1 MTPVNFK
8 VGEEEYQ
15 LLPHTGF
22 EAMDL
27 DRKVLGLVG
36 KMARNGDLLEDDI
49 YAMAALSTTLS
60 DLGSSDYRWLVE
72 TTFRNVTVVT
82 PGKKNVS
89 LSDIDAVAEH
99 FAGHMNDMYTALTR
113 HTSRNSVT
121 SGRSEAEQRNM
132 CLYGVS
138 SPRPMFRFLI

>member
-1 MTPVNFK
+1 MTPVNFN

-36 KMARNGDLLEDDI
+36 KMALNGDLLEDDI

-99 FAGHMNDMYTALTR
+99 FAGHMNDMYTALVGVWKAER
-113 HTSRNSVT
+113 LSPFAKAPKEP
-121 SGRSEAEQRNM
+121 SGDSTTPTQ
-132 CLYGVS
+132 S
-138 SPRPMFRFLI
+138 